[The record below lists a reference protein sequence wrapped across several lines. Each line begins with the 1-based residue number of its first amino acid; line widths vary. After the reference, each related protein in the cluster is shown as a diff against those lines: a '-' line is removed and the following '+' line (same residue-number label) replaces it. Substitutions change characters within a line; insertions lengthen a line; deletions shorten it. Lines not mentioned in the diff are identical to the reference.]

1 MLVNRYC
8 SSIATQSARYLQ
20 SPYYG
25 FYDLNHHKMIM
36 LLTVTGLEAGTKTE
50 PMLVG
55 KSSRCLII
63 RVILPIYK

>member
-36 LLTVTGLEAGTKTE
+36 LLTVNENRTNVVWKKQLLPNNTGYFAY
-50 PMLVG
+50 
-55 KSSRCLII
+55 S
-63 RVILPIYK
+63 